1 MKLLE
6 RHFEMALAAPDG
18 IKKLRELILT
28 LAMQGKLVPQD
39 PSDQPASELLKEIE
53 AEKRRLVKE
62 GKLKKQETLP
72 PIKPEQVPY
81 EVPAGWEW
89 VRLGAFTEIIR
100 GITFPANEKTKEVAV
115 GRIACLRTSN
125 VQETIQWDDMLHI
138 DRSFMKH
145 DYQLV
150 NKNDIIMSMANSR
163 ELVGKVA
170 IVDDIPFQESTIGGF
185 LSIVRTILVLPLFLK
200 HILRT
205 EYARNII
212 IANSSQTTNIAN
224 ISLGK
229 LYPLIIPL
237 PPLAEQKRIVA
248 KIDQLMAVCDRLEAE
263 RNERNRKRLILH
275 RTAMD
280 QLLSAIDAP
289 SFAAAWSFIVHNFGV
304 LYSVPENVIELKKAI
319 LQLAVMGKL
328 VPQDPSDQPASELL
342 KEIEAEKNKLI
353 KEGKI
358 KKQEPLLPIKPEEV
372 PYEIPAGWEWV
383 RLGDAIFNAMT
394 GIDRGK
400 SLQSIEY
407 QYPYFKMNNISNV
420 GSCDYTQVTNIN
432 ASQDERNR
440 YSLSDGD
447 FLFNTRNSAELVG
460 KTCVFSRPDE
470 ENWLYNNNILKIEF
484 SPLVDN
490 WFANR
495 WFNSTIGKNELN
507 KIKSATTNV
516 AAIYQGKLMNFLLPL
531 PPFTEQKRIIAKVDE
546 LMALCDELEQQLKD
560 ATDKQTAILNAV
572 VAGM

>member
-39 PSDQPASELLKEIE
+39 PADQPASELLKQIE
-53 AEKRRLVKE
+53 AEKKKLIRE
-62 GKLKKQETLP
+62 GKIKKQEPLP
-72 PIKPEQVPY
+72 PIKPEELPC

-125 VQETIQWDDMLHI
+125 VQETIQWDDLLHI

-170 IVDDIPFQESTIGGF
+170 IVDDIPFPESTIGGF

-205 EYARNII
+205 EYVRNII
-212 IANSSQTTNIAN
+212 IASSSQTTNIAN

-229 LYPLIIPL
+229 LYPLLVPI
-237 PPLAEQKRIVA
+237 PPLAEQKRIIA
-248 KIDQLMAVCDRLEAE
+248 KIDQLMVVCDRLEAE
-263 RNERNRKRLILH
+263 RSERNRKRLLLH

-280 QLLSAIDAP
+280 RLLSAVDAL
-289 SFAAAWSFIVHNFGV
+289 SFTAAWSFIVRNFSV
-304 LYSVPENVIELKKAI
+304 LYSVPENVLELKKAI

-342 KEIEAEKNKLI
+342 KQIEAEKKKLL
-353 KEGKI
+353 KEGKL
-358 KKQEPLLPIKPEEV
+358 KKQEPLPPIKPEEL
-372 PYEIPAGWEWV
+372 PYEVPAGWEWV
-383 RLGDAIFNAMT
+383 RLGEILIKYGAGSTPLGGQKVYQTSGIMFLRSQNVWNDGLRIDDVARIDQSIHEKMSGTKVEANDILLNITGASIGRSAIFPLELDEANVSQHVAILRT
-394 GIDRGK
+394 VTVGIV
-400 SLQSIEY
+400 EY
-407 QYPYFKMNNISNV
+407 LHLYIIAPSF
-420 GSCDYTQVTNIN
+420 
-432 ASQDERNR
+432 QDEIMDKQVGVSREG
-440 YSLSDGD
+440 LSM
-447 FLFNTRNSAELVG
+447 S
-460 KTCVFSRPDE
+460 K
-470 ENWLYNNNILKIEF
+470 LKEF
-484 SPLVDN
+484 P
-490 WFANR
+490 
-495 WFNSTIGKNELN
+495 I
-507 KIKSATTNV
+507 
-516 AAIYQGKLMNFLLPL
+516 PL
-531 PPFTEQKRIIAKVDE
+531 PPLAEQKRIVAKVDS
-546 LMALCDELEQQLKD
+546 LLALCDTLEQQLKE

-572 VAGM
+572 VAGI